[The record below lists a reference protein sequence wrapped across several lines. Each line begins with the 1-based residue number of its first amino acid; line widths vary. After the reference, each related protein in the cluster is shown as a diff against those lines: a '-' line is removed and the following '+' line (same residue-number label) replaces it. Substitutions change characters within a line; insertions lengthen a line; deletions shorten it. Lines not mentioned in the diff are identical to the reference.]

1 MIRRISLFGSF
12 VYLPLLHT
20 LVEERAAP
28 QAVHPICCSVLGE
41 GRLDPACPSPC
52 PSPRSAGRGDVI
64 QRFQGGVAE
73 SEMRPS

>member
-28 QAVHPICCSVLGE
+28 HAVRPICCSVLGE
-41 GRLDPACPSPC
+41 RRLDPACPSP
-52 PSPRSAGRGDVI
+52 RSARRGDVI
-64 QRFQGGVAE
+64 QRFQRSVPE
-73 SEMRPS
+73 SEMHPS